1 MATTKMVGASH
12 TIRVKTLYR
21 HALKNLQN
29 WTVWR
34 EMFIEKGFELR
45 AQFDAQKKLTDPK
58 MIEEVV
64 SKAEAKLAELK
75 HPDPYTSARRLHPHH
90 KRARTTAAFL
100 LFSPQKGSR
109 SLRAHALCLWPSSC
123 AVPTMPGG
131 SKYQRHPFN
140 STGFPPEVSDAF
152 IEAPVRTPLCDPSRL
167 SLTRT
172 LPSPFRQI
180 TRIPSWI
187 K

>member
-1 MATTKMVGASH
+1 MFSRAPCCQSKLSRFLLFASLLLLLLLINMATTKMVGASH

-75 HPDPYTSARRLHPHH
+75 HPDPYTSARRVHPHR

-100 LFSPQKGSR
+100 LFSPQRGPALSALTLCACGRLLAQSR
-109 SLRAHALCLWPSSC
+109 RCRAAANTS
-123 AVPTMPGG
+123 AI
-131 SKYQRHPFN
+131 R
-140 STGFPPEVSDAF
+140 STAQ
-152 IEAPVRTPLCDPSRL
+152 ASR
-167 SLTRT
+167 R
-172 LPSPFRQI
+172 R
-180 TRIPSWI
+180 
-187 K
+187 

>member
-75 HPDPYTSARRLHPHH
+75 HPDPYTSARRVYPHR

-100 LFSPQKGSR
+100 LFSPTRVPLSPRSR
-109 SLRAHALCLWPSSC
+109 SVPVAVFLRSPDDAGRQQIPAPSVQQHRLP
-123 AVPTMPGG
+123 AGG
-131 SKYQRHPFN
+131 ERCFY
-140 STGFPPEVSDAF
+140 
-152 IEAPVRTPLCDPSRL
+152 
-167 SLTRT
+167 
-172 LPSPFRQI
+172 
-180 TRIPSWI
+180 
-187 K
+187 